1 MSSISK
7 NLFQTPIQISKSQL
21 GLLNVDLVKLAY
33 KLKEENNFVETTEQ
47 KVFKVLFII
56 TKIFYNKSIYTFTN
70 K

>member
-7 NLFQTPIQISKSQL
+7 NLFQTPIQISKTDF

-47 KVFKVLFII
+47 KGFQKLLSHYF
-56 TKIFYNKSIYTFTN
+56 
-70 K
+70 